1 MAKNLSFLNPVVRAI
16 LGKWFFVAYFVLG
29 IIHFFV
35 FPRRIN
41 WMTWDKSFFVTVGL
55 MTGSD
60 PYSFKELLE
69 PNGFTWILAWL
80 IHVTS
85 WLLIPALIALV
96 ITEAKDDIKKDQ
108 SVQRGIRDWL
118 IAARV
123 PQDRLPAATDE
134 ISGAIEKW
142 GKDLLDKERS

>member
-1 MAKNLSFLNPVVRAI
+1 MARNRSVLNTVLRAI

-29 IIHFFV
+29 VIHFIV
-35 FPRRIN
+35 FAQRIN
-41 WMTWDKSFFVTVGL
+41 WITWDKSLFVTVGL

-69 PNGFTWILAWL
+69 PNGFIWILAWL

-108 SVQRGIRDWL
+108 SIKTGIREWL
-118 IAARV
+118 IAVGV
-123 PQDRLPAATDE
+123 PQDKLPAATDE
-134 ISGAIEKW
+134 VSGAIEKW
-142 GKDLLDKERS
+142 GDESTR